1 VTTFEVRPCSDLGE
15 YGDALMSIGQ
25 YFGQE
30 PSPEKEERFSRLL
43 PIERMHA
50 AWEDDRI
57 VGGAGGVPFQ
67 MSVPGGTLACAGTTV
82 VGVAPTHR
90 RRGVL
95 RAMMRAHID
104 DAHARGEPLAALW
117 ASEETIYGRFGY
129 GRAAF
134 AGEIAVPKEYVQFTA
149 PNEPAGTIR
158 IVDRDEALQTFPPL
172 WDALARHRP
181 GMFIRSRDW
190 WEIRTLHDPPER
202 RQGAGPKRFA
212 LLELEGAPAAY
223 AIYRHK
229 MDWEAGVTVGKI
241 SVVEA
246 IGARPDALVELWR
259 YLLDID
265 WVATIESWLLP
276 PDHPLFFVL
285 AQTRRARYR
294 VGDGL
299 WARLVDV
306 GAALSGRGYPEEGEV
321 VFDVRD
327 AFCPWNEGR
336 WRLAGGTAERTDAD
350 ADLALD
356 VAALGSAYLGGI
368 RFAQLAQG
376 GQVQELNP
384 GAIERADGIFR
395 HGLHPWCPEIF

>member
-1 VTTFEVRPCSDLGE
+1 MTFQVRPCGDLAE
-15 YGDALMSIGQ
+15 YNDATNAIGQ
-25 YFGQE
+25 YFGNE
-30 PSPEKEERFSRLL
+30 PNPERTERFSRLL
-43 PIERMHA
+43 PLDRMHA
-50 AWEDDRI
+50 AWDGGHI
-57 VGGAGGVPFQ
+57 VGGTGAFPFS
-67 MSVPGGTLACAGTTV
+67 MSVPGGTLPCAGTTV

-95 RAMMRAHID
+95 KTMMRAHLD
-104 DAHARGEPLAALW
+104 DVHERGEPLAALW

-134 AGEIAVPKEYVQFTA
+134 AGEVAVPKEYVQFVVPRKSSGA
-149 PNEPAGTIR
+149 MR
-158 IVDRDEALQTFPPL
+158 IVERDEALQTFPAL
-172 WDALARHRP
+172 WDALARARP

-190 WEIRTLHDPPER
+190 WDLRTLQDPAER
-202 RQGAGPKRFA
+202 RNGAGPKRFA
-212 LLELEGAPAAY
+212 LLERDGAPAAY
-223 AIYRHK
+223 AIYRHQ
-229 MDWEAGVTVGKI
+229 MDWEDGVTKGKV

-246 IGARPDALVELWR
+246 IGADPEALAELWR

-265 WVATIESWLLP
+265 WIATIETWLLP

-285 AQTRRARYR
+285 AQPRRMRYR
-294 VGDGL
+294 LGDGL
-299 WARLVDV
+299 WVRLVDV
-306 GAALSGRGYPEEGEV
+306 GTALSGRTYPEDGEL

-336 WRLAGGTAERTDAD
+336 WRLAGGNAERTGAD
-350 ADLALD
+350 ADLALEVD
-356 VAALGSAYLGGI
+356 ALGSAFLGGI

-376 GQVQELNP
+376 GHVEELKP